1 MRQRRSYIAGSGGN
15 GAAETPADRYRR
27 EVQAIIPDAVLDADA
42 LNAEDN
48 RPAYC
53 IRLGIAGPMLCSYR
67 RTQTEA
73 WRATK
78 RRFSRRTPESEKRK

>member
-1 MRQRRSYIAGSGGN
+1 
-15 GAAETPADRYRR
+15 
-27 EVQAIIPDAVLDADA
+27 VLDADA